1 MHQRQIMN
9 TSTISVLIVISLGAM
24 SGTAIGLMIGYALG
38 THKSDWSAMTR
49 HEKTVTTGLV
59 IVCSGICCAGLG
71 WYFLVAPPA

>member
-1 MHQRQIMN
+1 MN

-49 HEKTVTTGLV
+49 HEKMVTTGLV